1 MAKVY
6 KATTLGFLIRLT
18 LVGCASTRLESQQI
32 RSNTNN
38 TEEFEVLLDN
48 LSLMSIRLE
57 QLEGLY
63 NDAKLSSSLVP
74 FSEVSRQEAYLNK
87 DHARTVTLFDP
98 LSRDCQLQRAPL
110 PGRHLLSCR
119 RSFPS
124 EEF

>member
-6 KATTLGFLIRLT
+6 KATTLGFLIGLT
-18 LVGCASTRLESQQI
+18 LVGCASTRLESQEI

-74 FSEVSRQEAYLNK
+74 FS
-87 DHARTVTLFDP
+87 
-98 LSRDCQLQRAPL
+98 
-110 PGRHLLSCR
+110 
-119 RSFPS
+119 RSFPKDKRPT
-124 EEF
+124 